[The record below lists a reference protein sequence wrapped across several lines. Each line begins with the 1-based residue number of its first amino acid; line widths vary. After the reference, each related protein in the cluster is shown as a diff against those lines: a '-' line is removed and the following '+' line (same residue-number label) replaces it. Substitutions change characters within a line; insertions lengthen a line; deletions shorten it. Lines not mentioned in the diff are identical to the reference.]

1 MFHHRPKRGFTLIEL
16 LVVIAIIAI
25 LAAILLPVFAR
36 ARENARR
43 TQCLNNLKQLGMAFA
58 QYTQDYDEAV
68 PTNWPPPNYPFVLT
82 TILQP
87 YIKSANVLGC
97 PSDSGANPSNGTI
110 SYGYNEY
117 LYDPGRGYNS
127 LAALGNA
134 PAGPASVTII
144 AESQYRGIYND
155 WDTGG
160 TPADGMNRVRWTA
173 GGSNSRHGGTNFCY
187 SDGHVKFM
195 PVDRIIKNSGAN
207 QERPIIN
214 PAWTEVP

>member
-1 MFHHRPKRGFTLIEL
+1 MLTDSNLIL
-16 LVVIAIIAI
+16 IKAI

-82 TILQP
+82 TIL
-87 YIKSANVLGC
+87 
-97 PSDSGANPSNGTI
+97 
-110 SYGYNEY
+110 
-117 LYDPGRGYNS
+117 
-127 LAALGNA
+127 
-134 PAGPASVTII
+134 
-144 AESQYRGIYND
+144 
-155 WDTGG
+155 
-160 TPADGMNRVRWTA
+160 
-173 GGSNSRHGGTNFCY
+173 
-187 SDGHVKFM
+187 
-195 PVDRIIKNSGAN
+195 RIIKNSGAS